1 MGGKLGR
8 KFAAVVIA
16 LSAVST
22 LAVMAQPTG
31 ASDTSIYKFN
41 YNVDASTHLKT
52 LDQTIVIKG
61 GTFVGGIDFDTL
73 TQYAPLKGWIS
84 LPTTTFTYHAA
95 GIVPLIVATAKV
107 VPTKAVTGSLDLS
120 NLTVTATATFNLRIV
135 NAHATGTTVNLVGDQ
150 CVTATPV
157 VVTMS
162 GTASFGTPSVFSGE
176 FTLPQLKNCGAGTTA
191 LNLVLPGP
199 GNTFTA
205 TATPK

>member
-31 ASDTSIYKFN
+31 ATDNYSYKFN
-41 YNVDASTHLKT
+41 YNVDATTHLKT

-61 GTFVGGIDFDTL
+61 GTFSGGIDFGTL
-73 TQYAPLKGWIS
+73 TEFAPLRGQIT
-84 LPTTTFTYHAA
+84 LPPASFTYRAA
-95 GIVPLIVATAKV
+95 GILPLIVATAKV
-107 VPTKAVTGSLDLS
+107 VPTKAVTGNLSLRTLV
-120 NLTVTATATFNLRIV
+120 VTATATFNIRIV
-135 NAHATGTTVNLVGDQ
+135 NAHATGTNINLVGDQ
-150 CVTATPV
+150 CMTSTPV

-162 GTASFGTPSVFSGE
+162 GVASFGSASTFSGE
-176 FTLPQLKNCGAGTTA
+176 FTLPPLKNCGLGTTA
-191 LNLVLPGP
+191 LNLVMPGP

-205 TATPK
+205 SATPK